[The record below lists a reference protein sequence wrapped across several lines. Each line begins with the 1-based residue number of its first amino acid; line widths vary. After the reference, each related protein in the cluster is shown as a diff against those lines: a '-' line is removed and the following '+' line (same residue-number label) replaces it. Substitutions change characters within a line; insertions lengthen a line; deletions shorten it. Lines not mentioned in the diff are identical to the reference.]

1 MKLMQEIVGNKVGPL
16 IELPENFSLVEV
28 KPFAPYKAKVLEE
41 IKASVEEMI
50 LTCIIHK
57 KREKSLES
65 LR

>member
-1 MKLMQEIVGNKVGPL
+1 L

-50 LTCIIHK
+50 LIKAGKLNVRDAEELFNEI
-57 KREKSLES
+57 
-65 LR
+65 